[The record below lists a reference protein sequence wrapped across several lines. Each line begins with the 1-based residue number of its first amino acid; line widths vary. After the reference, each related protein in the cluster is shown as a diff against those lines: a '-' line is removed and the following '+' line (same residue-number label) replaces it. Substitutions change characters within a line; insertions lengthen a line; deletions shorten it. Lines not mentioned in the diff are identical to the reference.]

1 MAAGK
6 TSSRSART
14 PSLGFGFAALAVV
27 AAAINLR
34 AGIASVAPVID
45 DIATAFDVS
54 AGTAGLL
61 TALPG
66 FLFALMGWGAVP
78 LARRA
83 GFTPVIAAGGA
94 LITAGLALRP
104 FVGGS
109 PLFLVLTTAVVAGIA
124 VGNVLLPAWIKTH
137 VPDRQAVGLMS
148 AYTAILGLSGAIAPL
163 SALCFSGDAAWKWA
177 IGVWA
182 IPAVAQL
189 VVWALALLRT
199 GRDTPRG
206 SETENQEP
214 ASGTQATAGAGSTA
228 EERAAR
234 RAAAK
239 APLWKSPTAVAMLLF
254 FGTQSSMAYTQMGWL
269 PQMLMDQ
276 GVSSGMASVTLAI
289 LGAFNVAGGVIM
301 PQLAARMRRLTV
313 VPVALAALTF
323 AGWLGVFAAP
333 AAAPILWGTLLG
345 IGGMCFPL
353 AIALLAQRTK
363 SPLVTARLSGF
374 VQPGGY
380 LLAGLVPLVVGWLYG
395 LTGGW
400 AASLWLLMIM
410 CAGLL
415 VFGVRATRDIY
426 IDDELVAA

>member
-104 FVGGS
+104 FVGGF

-137 VPDRQAVGLMS
+137 VPHRQAVGLMS
-148 AYTAILGLSGAIAPL
+148 AYT
-163 SALCFSGDAAWKWA
+163 C
-177 IGVWA
+177 
-182 IPAVAQL
+182 
-189 VVWALALLRT
+189 LLYT
-199 GRDTPRG
+199 SPSPRD
-206 SETENQEP
+206 
-214 ASGTQATAGAGSTA
+214 
-228 EERAAR
+228 
-234 RAAAK
+234 
-239 APLWKSPTAVAMLLF
+239 
-254 FGTQSSMAYTQMGWL
+254 
-269 PQMLMDQ
+269 
-276 GVSSGMASVTLAI
+276 
-289 LGAFNVAGGVIM
+289 
-301 PQLAARMRRLTV
+301 
-313 VPVALAALTF
+313 
-323 AGWLGVFAAP
+323 
-333 AAAPILWGTLLG
+333 
-345 IGGMCFPL
+345 
-353 AIALLAQRTK
+353 
-363 SPLVTARLSGF
+363 
-374 VQPGGY
+374 
-380 LLAGLVPLVVGWLYG
+380 
-395 LTGGW
+395 
-400 AASLWLLMIM
+400 
-410 CAGLL
+410 
-415 VFGVRATRDIY
+415 
-426 IDDELVAA
+426 